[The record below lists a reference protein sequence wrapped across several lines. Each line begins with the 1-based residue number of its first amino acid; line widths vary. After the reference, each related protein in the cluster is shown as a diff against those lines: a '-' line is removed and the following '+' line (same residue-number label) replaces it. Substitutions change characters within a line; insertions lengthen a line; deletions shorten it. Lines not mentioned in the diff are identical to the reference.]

1 MVRAEGWSAV
11 RWEDVMPRVIEAV
24 YEDGV
29 IKPLETLD
37 LKEHQRV
44 RVVITSLPGT
54 VAGSRGLIPAEPE
67 LLKEVA
73 ESDDF
78 LPS

>member
-1 MVRAEGWSAV
+1 MRCAEAWSAV

-73 ESDDF
+73 ESDEF